1 MKRKSFIILI
11 IFLIIVAVVFV
22 LYKTHKPTKKS
33 VVEQKIINVAYGQY
47 VSPIFVAY
55 DKGLFEKRNLKV
67 QMQLIPD
74 TTAITQGISTGEI
87 DVASLPYSVLFDFE
101 KASPGNFK
109 IFGNIVE
116 TIDNPYSFLIVKD
129 NIKSVKDLKGKKI
142 VIRTGINSK
151 IQSEMILKSLNINP
165 DSVEFIQVQ
174 PSLTA
179 PTFAKPEI
187 SAAID
192 IEPSATAIIQK
203 DLGKILIAGVRAKY
217 IVNPYPTTAQI
228 FSNKFVS
235 SNPADAEKFRSALE
249 EAIDYMR
256 TNDQDSRAILQK
268 WLKLD
273 ADVASKMYPSI
284 YEKFDEIDKGAIDTL
299 MNIEVEHKVLPDKLN
314 LENVY
319 YKIP

>member
-1 MKRKSFIILI
+1 MKRKLVITLIVLAIITTIL
-11 IFLIIVAVVFV
+11 LVC
-22 LYKTHKPTKKS
+22 KTRTPKKDNTIG
-33 VVEQKIINVAYGQY
+33 QKIINVAYGQY

-55 DKGLFEKRNLKV
+55 DKGYFEKRNLKV

-101 KASPGNFK
+101 KASPSNFK
-109 IFGNIVE
+109 IFGNIIE
-116 TIDNPYSFLIVKD
+116 TVDNPYSFLIVKN
-129 NIKSVKDLKGKKI
+129 NIKTVKDLRGKKI

-151 IQSEMILKSLNINP
+151 IQSEMILDKLGVDP
-165 DSVEFIQVQ
+165 KKVELVQVQ

-179 PTFAKPEI
+179 PTFAKTEI

-203 DLGKILIAGVRAKY
+203 NLGKILISAVRAKY

-228 FSNKFVS
+228 FSSKFVS
-235 SNPADAEKFRSALE
+235 SDPNDAEKFREALE

-256 TNDQDSRAILQK
+256 TNDQDSRIILQK

-273 ADVASKMYPSI
+273 TDVANNMYPSI
-284 YEKFDEIDKGAIDTL
+284 YEKYEEIDKNAIDTL
-299 MNIEVEHKVLPDKLN
+299 MSIEVDHKVLPDKIN
-314 LENVY
+314 LENAY
-319 YKIP
+319 YKTP